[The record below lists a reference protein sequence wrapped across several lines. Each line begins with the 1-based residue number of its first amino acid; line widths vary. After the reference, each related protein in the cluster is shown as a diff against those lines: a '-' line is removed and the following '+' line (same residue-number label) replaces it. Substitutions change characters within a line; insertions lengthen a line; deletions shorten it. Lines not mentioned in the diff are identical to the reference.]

1 MKNRELYTVLC
12 KTFNSNSFDVGPFL
26 YLDKKRVFYISI
38 INSSFVG
45 IYNPAKRRRE
55 LEDLTNR
62 FVNFLNDMNIKYN
75 QYNNVFVIINISR
88 LKLATLLKLYK
99 GVY

>member
-1 MKNRELYTVLC
+1 MKNRELYNVLC
-12 KTFNSNSFDVGPFL
+12 KSFNSNSFDVGPFL
-26 YLDKKRVFYISI
+26 YNKKKVFYISL

-45 IYNPAKRRRE
+45 IYNPTKRRKE

-62 FVNFLNDMNIKYN
+62 FINFLKDTNIKYN
-75 QYNNVFVIINISR
+75 QRDNIFIILNISR

>member
-12 KTFNSNSFDVGPFL
+12 KSFNSNSFDVGPFL
-26 YLDKKRVFYISI
+26 YNNKRKVFYISL

-45 IYNPAKRRRE
+45 IYNPAKRRKE
-55 LEDLTNR
+55 LKDLTNR
-62 FVNFLNDMNIKYN
+62 FINFLKDMNIKYN
-75 QYNNVFVIINISR
+75 QYNNVFIILNISR

>member
-1 MKNRELYTVLC
+1 MKNRELYNILC
-12 KTFNSNSFDVGPFL
+12 KSFNSESFDVGPFL
-26 YLDKKRVFYISI
+26 YNNKKKVFYISL

-45 IYNPAKRRRE
+45 IYNPAKRRKE
-55 LEDLTNR
+55 LKDLTNR
-62 FVNFLNDMNIKYN
+62 FINFLKDMNIKYN
-75 QYNNVFVIINISR
+75 QYNNVFIILNISR

>member
-1 MKNRELYTVLC
+1 MKNRELYNVLC
-12 KTFNSNSFDVGPFL
+12 KSFNSNSFDVGPFL
-26 YLDKKRVFYISI
+26 YNKKKVFYISL

-45 IYNPAKRRRE
+45 IYNPTKRRKE

-62 FVNFLNDMNIKYN
+62 FINFLKDMNIKYN
-75 QYNNVFVIINISR
+75 QRDNVFVIINISR

>member
-1 MKNRELYTVLC
+1 MKSRELCNILC
-12 KTFNSNSFDVGPFL
+12 KSFNSNSFDVGPFI
-26 YLDKKRVFYISI
+26 YIDKRKVFYISL

-45 IYNPAKRRRE
+45 IYNPAKRRKE
-55 LEDLTNR
+55 LEALINR
-62 FVNFLNDMNIKYN
+62 FVSFLNDMNIKYN
-75 QYNNVFVIINISR
+75 QYNNVFVILNISR

>member
-1 MKNRELYTVLC
+1 MKNRELYNVLC
-12 KTFNSNSFDVGPFL
+12 KSFNSNSFDVGPFL
-26 YLDKKRVFYISI
+26 YNKKKVFYISL

-45 IYNPAKRRRE
+45 IYNPAKRRKE

-62 FVNFLNDMNIKYN
+62 FINFLKDTNIKYN
-75 QYNNVFVIINISR
+75 QRDNIFIILNISR

>member
-1 MKNRELYTVLC
+1 MKNGELSNILC
-12 KTFNSNSFDVGPFL
+12 KSFNSNAFDVGPFL
-26 YLDKKRVFYISI
+26 YINKKRVFYISV
-38 INSSFVG
+38 INTCWVG
-45 IYNPAKRRRE
+45 LYNPAKRRRE

-75 QYNNVFVIINISR
+75 QYNNVFVILNISR